1 MSGVPRELTIERVV
15 PGGAGLARL
24 DGAVTLVAGA
34 LPGDTVLVEP
44 RGDGPRLLRAEALAV
59 VSAGPHRR
67 PAEEVCPLAADGRCG
82 GCDWPAAKLESHA
95 ALKTELVRDA
105 IRRIGRVPDAEVPP
119 IRFVPSPRKYR
130 LRSRFRWDGRSAL
143 GFLGRA
149 SSRVA
154 DVEACEVVTDA
165 LLARLPA
172 VRAALAGSGAPECEL
187 QLLEGNGGAPLLGEL
202 RLERALPIADEVAS
216 ALHGPLDGVRVVANG
231 RLAASRGPSSL
242 HLDAGGARFR
252 VSVSSFF
259 QANRHLLEAFLGE
272 AREAARHAA
281 AAGTSRG
288 ALDLYAGA
296 GFLTRALLEAGFETD
311 AVEADPSSSA
321 DLAANL
327 AAWRAEGVAGKGRP
341 VAATVEDHVRRL
353 REAPGAVF
361 ADPPREGLSPAVRKA
376 LLRLRP
382 RHLFLVSCDPATFA
396 RDLAALLPSYR
407 AASLA
412 LLDLFPGT
420 HHVETLATLERR
432 A

>member
-1 MSGVPRELTIERVV
+1 MPRELTIERVV
-15 PGGAGLARL
+15 PGGAGLSRV
-24 DGAVTLVAGA
+24 DGAVTLVGGA
-34 LPGDTVLVEP
+34 LPGDTVLAEP
-44 RGDGPRLLRAEALAV
+44 RPDGPRLFRADSLSVLAP
-59 VSAGPHRR
+59 GPHRR
-67 PAEEVCPLAADGRCG
+67 PADEVCPLAADGRCG
-82 GCDWPAAKLESHA
+82 GCDWPAARLDSHPS
-95 ALKTELVRDA
+95 LKTELVRDA

-130 LRSRFRWDGRSAL
+130 LRSRLRWDGRTAL

-165 LLARLPA
+165 LLSRLPA
-172 VRAALAGSGAPECEL
+172 VREALRASGAPECEL
-187 QLLEGNGGAPLLGEL
+187 QLLEGSAGAPLLGEL
-202 RLERALPIADEVAS
+202 RFEAALPAAGDVAA
-216 ALHGPLDGVRVVANG
+216 ALHGPLDGVRVVAGG
-231 RLAASRGPSSL
+231 RLAASRGPSFLSL
-242 HLDAGGARFR
+242 EAGGVRFR

-272 AREAARHAA
+272 ARQAAREAARD
-281 AAGTSRG
+281 GTSRG

-311 AVEADPSSSA
+311 AVESDPSSSA

-341 VAATVEDHVRRL
+341 VAATVEDYVRRL

-382 RHLFLVSCDPATFA
+382 RRLFLVSCDPATFA
-396 RDLAALLPSYR
+396 RDLATLLPAYR

-420 HHVETLATLERR
+420 HHVETLAALERR
-432 A
+432 G